1 VKFSASLEALIITLL
16 YRSSFV
22 TVIAVDFPKEEFT
35 KIVSTQ
41 LLFTRFVL
49 MHQKSC
55 ACIGMLDLWFT
66 QIIYGISANV
76 DSSRVGMLT
85 RKYNCRKILQILSL

>member
-49 MHQKSC
+49 MH
-55 ACIGMLDLWFT
+55 
-66 QIIYGISANV
+66 V
-76 DSSRVGMLT
+76 
-85 RKYNCRKILQILSL
+85 